1 MTILIQIILRYD
13 PTTSTFIQSLAESEG
28 RTALRANSKAKANS
42 LSKQATLPRPRP
54 SATVTSGSLAEA
66 EAIEKAADKK
76 RSTLPMTKPPAT
88 VTSDSASGEVE
99 VASTHSAAAAG
110 TASSAASSL
119 AEAAPTRSELP
130 SLKVGRGRKNAS
142 VAAEVA
148 QLAAEA
154 SSSASSALEAAPSTR
169 SEPPSQKG
177 RRGRKSARGG
187 ACEVMG
193 QLGQRVDQ
201 HTVTQDNQVEHKLT
215 GGSYEAIE
223 GPEVHSLSPGRGMAV
238 AAAQG
243 RHDHHEQGVD
253 DQVQPVQ
260 GVTATAALVA
270 PSAGSSAA
278 EAAPPTRSELP
289 SKKGGRGRK
298 RKDTL
303 SVVGDSAEE
312 AIQPKRARRKNS
324 KLDML
329 DSGSQAFD
337 F

>member
-1 MTILIQIILRYD
+1 M
-13 PTTSTFIQSLAESEG
+13 
-28 RTALRANSKAKANS
+28 
-42 LSKQATLPRPRP
+42 SKQATLPRPRP

-201 HTVTQDNQVEHKLT
+201 HAVTQDNQVEHKLT

-260 GVTATAALVA
+260 GVTATAAFVA
-270 PSAGSSAA
+270 PSAASSAA
-278 EAAPPTRSELP
+278 EAAATTRSEP
-289 SKKGGRGRK
+289 PFKRGRK
-298 RKDTL
+298 RKNTL
-303 SVVGDSAEE
+303 SVVGDSADAEE
-312 AIQPKRARRKNS
+312 AIQPKRSRRKNS
-324 KLDML
+324 KLEML
-329 DSGSQAFD
+329 DSGSQHFD